1 MLSQSQFSDILVFLH
16 CNKTK
21 LSKLICY
28 FIDVE
33 IKQAQL

>member
-16 CNKTK
+16 C
-21 LSKLICY
+21 SKLICY